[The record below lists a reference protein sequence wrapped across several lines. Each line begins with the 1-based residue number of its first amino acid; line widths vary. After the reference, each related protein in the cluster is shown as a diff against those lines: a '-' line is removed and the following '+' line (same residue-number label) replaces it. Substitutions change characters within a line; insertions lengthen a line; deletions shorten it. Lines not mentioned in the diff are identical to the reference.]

1 MGFVFLSRKPG
12 LFVCV
17 FPSYITPRLPTSS
30 NRKKPVVTG
39 VPWHMEGLHTHLHPT
54 PPPLSA
60 KSPKCLS
67 KSLEVT
73 HTCSW
78 MKLVSCSTTAADLFL
93 FYRGLCPPDPAT
105 SAGYH
110 WDPPAPRWGQNLSP
124 RSKAA
129 PQQGKVGQNLC
140 SSVPRS
146 ARGDQSTATWTAQ
159 NFAVLTIS
167 AILSPT

>member
-12 LFVCV
+12 WFVCL
-17 FPSYITPRLPTSS
+17 FPSDITPRLLTSS
-30 NRKKPVVTG
+30 NRKKPVVTQ
-39 VPWHMEGLHTHLHPT
+39 VPWHMEGHHTHTHPT
-54 PPPLSA
+54 PPPLPA

-78 MKLVSCSTTAADLFL
+78 MKLVSCSTTAVDLFL
-93 FYRGLCPPDPAT
+93 FCRGLRPPDPAT

-110 WDPPAPRWGQNLSP
+110 WEAPAPRWGQNLSP
-124 RSKAA
+124 GCKAA
-129 PQQGKVGQNLC
+129 PQQGRVGQNLS

-146 ARGDQSTATWTAQ
+146 AREDQSTATQTSLPYRTLQ
-159 NFAVLTIS
+159 F
-167 AILSPT
+167 